1 MKAPFSLP
9 GKIFGGLVVIAAH
22 WLALTPN
29 LTAQGIDP
37 GPRPTG
43 SNPAPLSVCQVVN
56 GVTKK
61 FNTSTCFDVDQ
72 PRTNTPPAEGAGQI
86 IAGAGNLDIF
96 WFQALTVFANTANVT
111 PLTPPATS
119 ITGLGPSFNA
129 LSCFGCHA
137 QPTIG
142 GASPGLVNVNGNIE
156 GTPQPGGGQ
165 FANVTQNPEFIA
177 AFADGAT
184 NRLPCFIVPPGVA
197 SNACNIPLGDFPKE
211 NFSNGPVE
219 EVRFPLGFN
228 ASVTADIDPVDP
240 GAVANLYT
248 FTGRSDENAPG
259 CNIGQEPITQEI
271 QAQNAIFRTPTPT
284 YGLGFVENTSDLTLE
299 QNSALNAVV
308 KASLGITSGVFNR
321 SGNDRT
327 ITRFGWKA
335 QNKSLMMF
343 AGEASNVEMGVTN
356 ELFPNERTTGSGALC
371 TPNPQPEDEIL
382 LTTTSPGDASQI
394 SSVLQNNAV
403 FMRMNAA
410 ASQCDFASGVTGGS
424 ANCNPLSTNALNGR
438 CFFGTS
444 APVTAACQTVTGGLP
459 NFGIGCVLCH
469 SDTLTTAN
477 SNQPGLTNFTYHP
490 YSDFALH
497 SMGQDGDGVSQGQA
511 GPTQFRTAPLWGA
524 GQRFFFMH
532 DGRYFDLDHAI
543 RNHCPSPDTTT
554 SNESCDVITSY
565 ENLTPGNQTLILEF
579 LRSL

>member
-165 FANVTQNPEFIA
+165 FANVTQNPSSSPLSPMEQPIGCPVSSSHRVSRAMPAISLWVIFQKKTSA
-177 AFADGAT
+177 MDRWRRFAFLWDST
-184 NRLPCFIVPPGVA
+184 PRLP
-197 SNACNIPLGDFPKE
+197 
-211 NFSNGPVE
+211 
-219 EVRFPLGFN
+219 
-228 ASVTADIDPVDP
+228 
-240 GAVANLYT
+240 
-248 FTGRSDENAPG
+248 
-259 CNIGQEPITQEI
+259 
-271 QAQNAIFRTPTPT
+271 PT
-284 YGLGFVENTSDLTLE
+284 
-299 QNSALNAVV
+299 
-308 KASLGITSGVFNR
+308 
-321 SGNDRT
+321 
-327 ITRFGWKA
+327 
-335 QNKSLMMF
+335 
-343 AGEASNVEMGVTN
+343 
-356 ELFPNERTTGSGALC
+356 
-371 TPNPQPEDEIL
+371 
-382 LTTTSPGDASQI
+382 
-394 SSVLQNNAV
+394 
-403 FMRMNAA
+403 
-410 ASQCDFASGVTGGS
+410 
-424 ANCNPLSTNALNGR
+424 
-438 CFFGTS
+438 
-444 APVTAACQTVTGGLP
+444 
-459 NFGIGCVLCH
+459 
-469 SDTLTTAN
+469 
-477 SNQPGLTNFTYHP
+477 
-490 YSDFALH
+490 
-497 SMGQDGDGVSQGQA
+497 
-511 GPTQFRTAPLWGA
+511 
-524 GQRFFFMH
+524 
-532 DGRYFDLDHAI
+532 
-543 RNHCPSPDTTT
+543 
-554 SNESCDVITSY
+554 
-565 ENLTPGNQTLILEF
+565 
-579 LRSL
+579 